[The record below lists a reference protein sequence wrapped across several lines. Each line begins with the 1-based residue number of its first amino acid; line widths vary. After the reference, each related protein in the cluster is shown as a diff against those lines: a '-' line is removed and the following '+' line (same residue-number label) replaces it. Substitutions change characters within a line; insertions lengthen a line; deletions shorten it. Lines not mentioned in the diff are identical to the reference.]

1 MNAKELTLASL
12 LIFHYGIVIFFGQVF
27 DWGFVGSLLLGTFFI
42 FLGLVG
48 LGGGLV
54 GPITIAILI
63 IAGLGFF
70 NILWIVN
77 IITGASV
84 AAFLLASD

>member
-1 MNAKELTLASL
+1 MTLTSL
-12 LIFHYGIVIFFGQVF
+12 LIFHYGIVLFFGLALC

-42 FLGLVG
+42 ILGFVG

-77 IITGASV
+77 IITGAAI